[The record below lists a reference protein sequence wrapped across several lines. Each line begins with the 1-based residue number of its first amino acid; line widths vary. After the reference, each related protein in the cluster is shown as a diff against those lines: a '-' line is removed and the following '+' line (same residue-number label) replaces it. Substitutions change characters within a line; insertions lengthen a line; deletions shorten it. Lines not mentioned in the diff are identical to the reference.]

1 MDDRA
6 YGALIERGIVT
17 AVLGDQYAVASLDRS
32 GIQSSA
38 IGSIGSAGGNAH
50 VDGDT
55 VYLTSQNGSGYAVG
69 AAVYFFMFRDGT
81 GTILGQ
87 FANRDID
94 PGPSALG
101 TVSENTTAGWTAMP
115 MYVPKDGEF
124 CIYSDTHELKIGDG
138 LAYIVDLPFVGHG
151 EATAVSI
158 ALAAHAG
165 NMNAHVSQEDRDRWD
180 NKVDVGVAGEQLVF
194 TRS

>member
-17 AVLGDQYAVASLDRS
+17 AVIGGKYTVASLDRS
-32 GIQSSA
+32 GIVTPPLDA
-38 IGSIGSAGGNAH
+38 INEEAYTINDL
-50 VDGDT
+50 VT
-55 VYLTSQNGSGYAVG
+55 Y
-69 AAVYFFMFRDGT
+69 FMFRDGT
-81 GTILGQ
+81 GMILSAG
-87 FANRDID
+87 DGSG
-94 PGPSALG
+94 PGPSGLG
-101 TVSENTTAGWTAMP
+101 TVSENTTEGWGTMP
-115 MYVPKDGEF
+115 TYVPQNGEF

-138 LAYIVDLPFVGHG
+138 LAYIADLPFVGHG

-165 NMNAHVSQEDRDRWD
+165 NMSVHVSQEERDCWN